1 MCMGHDGWVELKIES
16 DLKYLEEAG
25 NFLSE
30 TMRQLGVQNP
40 KDIFDVQLAVDEA
53 LTNIITHAYEG
64 QSGGTITIRCKLIA
78 PKEFTV
84 QLRDTGTPFNPDSVQ
99 NPDVE
104 APLEDRKVGGL
115 GIYFIKRYIQTVK
128 YRPNGK
134 DNELT
139 MTKILT

>member
-1 MCMGHDGWVELKIES
+1 MGNDGWVELKIDS
-16 DLKYLEEAG
+16 DLKHLETAG
-25 NFLSE
+25 NFLVE

-64 QSGGTITIRCKLIA
+64 QSGGQITIRCKLTA
-78 PKEFTV
+78 PNQFTIK
-84 QLRDTGTPFNPDSVQ
+84 LCDTGIPFNPESVQ

-104 APLEDRKVGGL
+104 APLEDRKIGGL

-128 YRPNGK
+128 YAANGK

-139 MTKILT
+139 MTKTLT

>member
-1 MCMGHDGWVELKIES
+1 MGNDGWVELKIES
-16 DLKYLEEAG
+16 DLKHLEAAG

-30 TMRQLGVQNP
+30 TMRQLGVRNP
-40 KDIFDVQLAVDEA
+40 KDVFDVQLAVDEA

-64 QSGGTITIRCKLIA
+64 QSGGQITIRCKMTT

-84 QLRDTGTPFNPDSVQ
+84 QLRDTGTPFDPQTVAT
-99 NPDVE
+99 PDVD
-104 APLEDRKVGGL
+104 AALEDRKIGGL

-128 YRPNGK
+128 YAANGK

>member
-1 MCMGHDGWVELKIES
+1 MRMGNDGWIELKIES
-16 DLKYLEEAG
+16 DLKHLETVG
-25 NFLSE
+25 YFLAE
-30 TMRQLGVQNP
+30 TMRQFGVQNP

-64 QSGGTITIRCKLIA
+64 QNGGTITIRCKLTA
-78 PKEFTV
+78 PKEFIV
-84 QLRDTGTPFNPDSVQ
+84 QLRDTGIPFNPDSVP

-104 APLEDRKVGGL
+104 ALLEDRKIGGL
-115 GIYFIKRYIQTVK
+115 GIYFIKRYVQTVK

-139 MTKILT
+139 MTKSLT